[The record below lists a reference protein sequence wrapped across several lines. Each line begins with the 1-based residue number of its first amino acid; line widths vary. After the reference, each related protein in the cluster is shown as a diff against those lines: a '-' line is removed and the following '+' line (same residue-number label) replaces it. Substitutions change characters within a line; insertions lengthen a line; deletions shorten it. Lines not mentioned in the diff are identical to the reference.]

1 MRKSAG
7 MVLDTVTLGAAS
19 VLLLGVLAGCSDS
32 SEPAAEM
39 GTIRTAPP
47 ETVEP
52 ELPPVEPVSE
62 ADCPYLSADEVSTA
76 AGVPAADVRIDD
88 GVDPAACFFYDA
100 DGAVHLTTTVYEVAS
115 PERAVELVAESAPP
129 GESEPVEAGAGWS
142 GGVTVGPAGALAVL
156 SGDDRVL
163 AVQST
168 GEEPD
173 TVRSVVERIG
183 PRLEN

>member
-1 MRKSAG
+1 

-52 ELPPVEPVSE
+52 ELRPVEPVSE

-173 TVRSVVERIG
+173 TVRSVVELIG

>member
-1 MRKSAG
+1 MRKPAG
-7 MVLDTVTLGAAS
+7 MVLDAVALGTAS
-19 VLLLGVLAGCSDS
+19 VLLLGVLAGCSGS

-62 ADCPYLSADEVSTA
+62 ADCPYLSADEVSAA
-76 AGVPAADVRIDD
+76 AGVPAADVRIDE

-115 PERAVELVAESAPP
+115 PERAAELVAESAPP
-129 GESEPVEAGAGWS
+129 GESEPLEVGGGWS
-142 GGVTVGPAGALAVL
+142 GGLTVGPAGALAVL

-168 GEEPD
+168 GEESD
-173 TVRSVVERIG
+173 AVRSVVEIIG
-183 PRLEN
+183 PRLEG